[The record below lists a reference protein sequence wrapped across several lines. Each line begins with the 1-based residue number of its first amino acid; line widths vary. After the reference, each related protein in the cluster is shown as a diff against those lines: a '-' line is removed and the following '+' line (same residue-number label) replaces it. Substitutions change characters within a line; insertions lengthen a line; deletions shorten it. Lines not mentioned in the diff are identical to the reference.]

1 MSTLIMEKSPSALN
15 VIAFCFSKFFA
26 VIRDDKRLLGVFF
39 VAVTI
44 FVVALL
50 FNITLP
56 LILKFIVQSIDNKST
71 NPQLFLIA
79 VCGYGF
85 MWTVAQIGEH
95 IREMTSVRAIERTLR
110 KLTTSF
116 YEAVL
121 KQPNLH
127 KRLPSTGSIINTL
140 AIFREGYQNLIWG
153 LLFFLL
159 PTLLEILCACG
170 ILWYLYGG
178 FYSSILFFTISL
190 YAICTGYGVSRYL
203 KHQTQ
208 AFELS
213 GQVSGFLS
221 DRLFNIET
229 VNSLGSPTRELSLL
243 NEKLSFL
250 EEKTT
255 RTKQL
260 FETVRVMQGIIIGC
274 ALTLVTYKCVSNI
287 IAGQQGLSDFILI
300 NSYIIQFFS
309 PLSSLGVVMN
319 DLYKSFAEVAG
330 FIELVKLSEDEKIV
344 SGTILPKSKVHSI
357 STRDLC
363 FSYNDK
369 NFSFALKDIN
379 ISLEAGW
386 KIGIVGP
393 SGSGKSTLGK
403 LLGGLYLPEK
413 GEIFFDGIPYSS
425 YDRQALKAS
434 IALTPQQ
441 VQLFCDS
448 MRGNILY
455 ANPFAT
461 PRELNEAIQAAQ
473 LKEVIDRLPN
483 GLETFLGEQGACL
496 SGGERQR
503 IGIAR
508 ALLKKPQLFILDE
521 PTSFLDLQTE
531 ELILAYFR
539 SLQGVSTQ
547 IMIAHRLRTIM
558 DADWVL
564 YMERGEVIAQG
575 TPQSLLQ
582 TCSSF
587 RALWELDT
595 REFANESTVTPL
607 QVKIG

>member
-1 MSTLIMEKSPSALN
+1 MENPPSAVN
-15 VIAFCFSKFFA
+15 SIKFCFSKFFA
-26 VIRDDKRLLGVFF
+26 VIRGDKRLLGGFF
-39 VAVTI
+39 VAIGI
-44 FVVALL
+44 FLVALL
-50 FNITLP
+50 FNISLP
-56 LILKFIVQSIDNKST
+56 LILKFIVQSLETKII
-71 NPQLFLIA
+71 NPQLFLFA
-79 VCGYGF
+79 VGGYGF
-85 MWTVAQIGEH
+85 VWTVAQIGEH

-116 YEAVL
+116 YEAIL
-121 KQPNLH
+121 NQPNLH
-127 KRLPSTGSIINTL
+127 KRLPSTGSIINSL
-140 AIFREGYQNLIWG
+140 AIFREGYQNIIWG

-178 FYSSILFFTISL
+178 FYSSILFSTIAL
-190 YAICTGYGVSRYL
+190 YAICTAFGVSRYL

-208 AFELS
+208 ALELS

-243 NEKLSFL
+243 NEKLFL
-250 EEKTT
+250 LEGKTAK
-255 RTKQL
+255 TKQI

-287 IAGQQGLSDFILI
+287 IAGHQGLSDFILL

-330 FIELVKLSEDEKIV
+330 FIRLIKLSEDGKIV
-344 SGTILPKSKVHSI
+344 SGTIVPESKIPSI

-363 FSYNDK
+363 FSYNLD
-369 NFSFALKDIN
+369 NSSFLLKDIN

-403 LLGGLYLPEK
+403 LLGGLYLPET
-413 GEIFFDGIPYSS
+413 GGMFFDGIPYSS
-425 YDRQALKAS
+425 YDHQALKSS
-434 IALTPQQ
+434 IALTPQH
-441 VQLFCDS
+441 VQLFYDS

-461 PRELNEAIQAAQ
+461 PTELNDAIEAAQ

-508 ALLKKPQLFILDE
+508 ALLKKPRLFILDE

-531 ELILAYFR
+531 ELILVHFR
-539 SLQGVSTQ
+539 SLQGRSTQ
-547 IMIAHRLRTIM
+547 IIIAHRLKTIM

-564 YMERGEVIAQG
+564 FMERGEVIAQG
-575 TPQSLLQ
+575 RPESLLHN
-582 TCSSF
+582 CSSF

-595 REFANESTVTPL
+595 RELANESKGTPL
-607 QVKIG
+607 QMKIG